1 MNIYYSN
8 RPVWN
13 KKARGT
19 ALNTLMSVCV
29 LMVTLYIN
37 GEVKRWFVYMTGLLM
52 LTGLL
57 QTLHYLKMPE
67 REYIRFEEMGINIRR
82 GIADP
87 RMEVADKD
95 VKWVQKTAD
104 NLIIRTHIGEEETVY
119 LENVKEEDKDTIL
132 SEFHKRY
139 GNRMRIQEDSN

>member
-1 MNIYYSN
+1 MHIYYSN
-8 RPVWN
+8 RAVWN

-19 ALNTLMSVCV
+19 ALNTFTSACV
-29 LMVTLYIN
+29 LMVTLYLN
-37 GEVKRWFVYMTGLLM
+37 GEVRKGFVYVTALLV

-82 GIADP
+82 GIGDP
-87 RMEVADKD
+87 RMELADED

-104 NLIIRTHIGEEETVY
+104 NLIIRTHKGDEETVY
-119 LENVKEEDKDTIL
+119 LENVKEEDKETIL
-132 SEFHKRY
+132 KEFHKRY
-139 GNRMRIQEDSN
+139 GNRLHN